1 MVASVWHDPG
11 GAKVNRRPR
20 ILWQEQIDPRSQ
32 SFWNR
37 IELSV
42 SGLEGGAM
50 LYLMLFD
57 AQGDALTESLFPSQ
71 VGAEA
76 QESYELL
83 CFIPPAA
90 TEARIFS
97 VGTAARMVQISRP
110 TFRPISRIQA
120 STYLLRRSRPAAML
134 DLLRSS
140 RLRPRAL
147 LQGIRHLLLT
157 ASQAAHVPP
166 QDYAS
171 WVALFDTW
179 NASDFPASLDQPS
192 VAYLVFARETESQAL
207 RATLQSLDAQF
218 GGTRYVVVR
227 STAALSTVDGL
238 EKLDATYIGILQAG
252 EVLPQHATLMAAEQL
267 QQLGRPEIAICDED
281 DIDASGRRHSPRFKP
296 RPSQATMLSG
306 LLSHGLWLVR
316 RDLLSRYAPVNP
328 IEITEAESTGAEV
341 LRLELWLARHR
352 AGGGDFST
360 RIPFLL
366 THRRPDTEA
375 ASPALL
381 AAVAERHLRHK
392 SPAIV
397 PVATWPLTFALEVA
411 AIPLAK
417 ITVIVPSTLRQPHS
431 LSCIQAILQGTD
443 YPQLDL
449 HVVVM
454 QPGPFDAAQ
463 EAAADILR
471 RQPNVTVTHLTAPR
485 FNFSAANNHVAAR
498 TESDHI
504 LLLNDDVSPIRRD
517 WLLWMAAFLQDPE
530 AGIVGAR
537 LLYPDNRVQ
546 HGGVIMGLAGLC
558 EHAHRYL
565 PGSQPG
571 YMSRAI
577 LAQEMSVVTGACMLV
592 RRSLFERVGGLDVG
606 YPSAFNDVDF
616 ALRVGET
623 GHSVI
628 YAPQAEL
635 YHHELQTYG
644 SHYAGEREAFQ
655 QAEVRRMRQ
664 RWDVVCADDPFHNPN
679 LGLSPHC
686 EWKLA
691 FPPRVDREGILHPQ
705 RGGKARPDLMDRP

>member
-1 MVASVWHDPG
+1 
-11 GAKVNRRPR
+11 
-20 ILWQEQIDPRSQ
+20 
-32 SFWNR
+32 
-37 IELSV
+37 
-42 SGLEGGAM
+42 M

-57 AQGDALTESLFPSQ
+57 AQGDALTESLFPHQ
-71 VGAEA
+71 VEAGAPGA

-97 VGTAARMVQISRP
+97 VGTAAQMVEISGP
-110 TFRPISRIQA
+110 TFQPLGRMRA
-120 STYLLRRSRPAAML
+120 SAYLLRRSRPAAML

-140 RLRPRAL
+140 RLRPGAL
-147 LQGIRHLLLT
+147 LQGIRQLLQT
-157 ASQAAHVPP
+157 TSQAAQVAP

-171 WVALFDTW
+171 WVKLFDTW
-179 NASDFPASLDQPS
+179 NASDFPAAPDQPS
-192 VAYLVFARETESQAL
+192 VAYLVLAREVESQAMT
-207 RATLQSLDAQF
+207 ATLRSLDAQF
-218 GGTRYVVVR
+218 GGARYV
-227 STAALSTVDGL
+227 ALHTMAGLSMADGL
-238 EKLDATYIGILQAG
+238 NKLDAAYIGILQAG
-252 EVLPQHATLMAAEQL
+252 EVLPPHATRMAAEQL
-267 QQLGRPEIAICDED
+267 QRLGRPEIAIADED
-281 DIDASGRRHSPRFKP
+281 DMEAGGRRHSPRFKP
-296 RPSQATMLSG
+296 RPSRVTMLSG
-306 LLSHGLWLVR
+306 HAVRGLWLVR
-316 RDLLSRYAPVNP
+316 RDLLSRYAPADP
-328 IEITEAESTGAEV
+328 AEGTEGAAAEAEV
-341 LRLELWLARHR
+341 LRLDLWLARHR
-352 AGGGDFST
+352 AGGGDFSN
-360 RIPFLL
+360 RIPFIL

-375 ASPALL
+375 ASPAIL
-381 AAVAERHLRHK
+381 AKVAGKHLHHGNPAVV
-392 SPAIV
+392 PA
-397 PVATWPLTFALEVA
+397 ATWPLTFALKVA
-411 AIPLAK
+411 AIPSAK
-417 ITVIVPSTLRQPHS
+417 ITAIVPSTLRQPHS
-431 LSCIQAILQGTD
+431 LSCVQAILHGTD
-443 YPQLDL
+443 YPQFDL

-454 QPGPFDAAQ
+454 QPGTFDAAQ
-463 EAAADILR
+463 EAAAEVLCR
-471 RQPNVTVTHLTAPR
+471 HPNVTVSHFKAPR
-485 FNFSAANNHVAAR
+485 FNFSAANNHAAAA

-565 PGSQPG
+565 PGREPG

-664 RWDVVCADDPFHNPN
+664 RWEVVCADDPFHNPN
-679 LGLSPHC
+679 LGLSPYG

-691 FPPRVDREGILHPQ
+691 FPPRVDRNGILHAQ
-705 RGGKARPDLMDRP
+705 RGGKARPDLIGPL